1 MFPKL
6 SVSLREA
13 NSERR
18 KSLEGYKQSDE
29 PPDFLHFE
37 RLLYVAKQ
45 PLDLHK
51 KDQLIGLLVTLKR
64 PNAFI
69 IDSLITVTQKNT

>member
-1 MFPKL
+1 M
-6 SVSLREA
+6 
-13 NSERR
+13 
-18 KSLEGYKQSDE
+18 GYKQSDE

>member
-1 MFPKL
+1 MTAP
-6 SVSLREA
+6 
-13 NSERR
+13 
-18 KSLEGYKQSDE
+18 GYKQSDE

-51 KDQLIGLLVTLKR
+51 KDQLIGLLVTRKRQSRLKSGCR
-64 PNAFI
+64 
-69 IDSLITVTQKNT
+69 ITVIQQLLFSKRILEKHILS

>member
-1 MFPKL
+1 M
-6 SVSLREA
+6 
-13 NSERR
+13 
-18 KSLEGYKQSDE
+18 GYKQSDE

-51 KDQLIGLLVTLKR
+51 KDQLIGLLVTHNCPSALSTNCR
-64 PNAFI
+64 T
-69 IDSLITVTQKNT
+69 TVIQNYRYYCANWQVLACKNDPKYR

>member
-1 MFPKL
+1 M
-6 SVSLREA
+6 SA
-13 NSERR
+13 T
-18 KSLEGYKQSDE
+18 GYKQSDE

-51 KDQLIGLLVTLKR
+51 KDQLIGLLVTHCC
-64 PNAFI
+64 P
-69 IDSLITVTQKNT
+69 